1 MSAELSHPSAPRRGL
16 ALAAALMLLPALAHA
31 TERASAVDQ
40 DDRTQ
45 SPPPAWKLDPVHTRV
60 MFAVSHAGFSKALGT
75 VSGSDG
81 GLLFDP
87 QDWRGA
93 RLVVEVP
100 LTRLDLGTADWN
112 EAALAG
118 NLLDGGAFPTARFV
132 STTVTPRDPIRAQVC
147 GDLTLRGITRPLCM
161 EVTVNAVERHP
172 MPPFR
177 QTAGFSATATLSR
190 SDYGVDGWGS
200 MIGDEVE
207 FRIEAEATRASR
219 EFAERMLQP
228 PVAEPTPTPT
238 SEPAASEPPPDPA
251 SSEPEPDSGK
261 DDPAA

>member
-1 MSAELSHPSAPRRGL
+1 ML
-16 ALAAALMLLPALAHA
+16 ALVLPIALAVLPVPAAAAER
-31 TERASAVDQ
+31 TE
-40 DDRTQ
+40 
-45 SPPPAWKLDPVHTRV
+45 PPPAWKLDPVHTRV

-81 GLLFDP
+81 GLLFAP
-87 QDWRGA
+87 GDWAGA

-100 LTRLDLGTADWN
+100 LTRLDLGTPDWN

-118 NLLDGGAFPTARFV
+118 NLLDGANFPTARFV
-132 STTVTPRDPIRAQVC
+132 STTVTPRDPAHAQVC
-147 GDLTLRGITRPLCM
+147 GELTLHGITKPLCM

-190 SDYGVDGWGS
+190 SDYGVDGWSS

-207 FRIEAEATRASR
+207 LRIEAEATRASD
-219 EFAERMLQP
+219 EFAQRLFRVGAPIPATTPE
-228 PVAEPTPTPT
+228 PVPADAESDPRAPEPNPTPATDPT
-238 SEPAASEPPPDPA
+238 A
-251 SSEPEPDSGK
+251 
-261 DDPAA
+261 